1 MYGEDFFGDSNC
13 YCECETCER
22 SEILNIFQPFLLSVQ
37 AEDWCIFWTGTLPRK
52 GKWLQARDL
61 TFLELLSFITSND
74 RLRETDLR
82 LKRPKQPAIA
92 TETGAPSTRLK
103 QSNSNSTMI
112 SRSPSPTAGGPP
124 NSYREMRQRGFR
136 GTKYDAELLLA
147 SQQHQGFGIGQAS
160 LGPVAKFG
168 VTTQASTGPAAFL
181 DIATPTPCNPK
192 QPR

>member
-1 MYGEDFFGDSNC
+1 MHFRAWHTHRRRRMATGKRLLCF
-13 YCECETCER
+13 ER
-22 SEILNIFQPFLLSVQ
+22 
-37 AEDWCIFWTGTLPRK
+37 
-52 GKWLQARDL
+52 
-61 TFLELLSFITSND
+61 TFEFITGND

-92 TETGAPSTRLK
+92 TETGGASTRLK
-103 QSNSNSTMI
+103 QSNSNTTMI
-112 SRSPSPTAGGPP
+112 SRSPSPSAGVPP
-124 NSYREMRQRGFR
+124 VSYREMRQRGYR

-168 VTTQASTGPAAFL
+168 VATQASTGPAAFL
-181 DIATPTPCNPK
+181 DIASPTPRNPK

>member
-1 MYGEDFFGDSNC
+1 MIPTSCSGGRLVHFRVWHTPQKRKMATGK
-13 YCECETCER
+13 R
-22 SEILNIFQPFLLSVQ
+22 SSCFSVQ
-37 AEDWCIFWTGTLPRK
+37 
-52 GKWLQARDL
+52 
-61 TFLELLSFITSND
+61 LLSFITSND